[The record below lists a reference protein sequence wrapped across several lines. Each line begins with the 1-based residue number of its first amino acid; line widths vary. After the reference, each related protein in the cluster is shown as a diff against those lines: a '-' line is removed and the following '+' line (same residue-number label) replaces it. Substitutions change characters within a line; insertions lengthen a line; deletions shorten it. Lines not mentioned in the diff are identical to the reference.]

1 MASAL
6 TAPVQEPAPPP
17 PDAANDPQPAGT
29 RLSRRAFGALA
40 AGSGIA
46 ATVTLA
52 LWHFGARESYST
64 GVGEARMIRLADG
77 SRVQLNTD
85 SEIDVS
91 LQKER
96 RQIRFV
102 KGEARFDV
110 AHDPSRP
117 FWSPPAMARFR
128 RWERSSTCASARI
141 LPS

>member
-1 MASAL
+1 
-6 TAPVQEPAPPP
+6 
-17 PDAANDPQPAGT
+17 
-29 RLSRRAFGALA
+29 
-40 AGSGIA
+40 
-46 ATVTLA
+46 
-52 LWHFGARESYST
+52 
-64 GVGEARMIRLADG
+64 MIRLADG

-117 FWSPPAMARFR
+117 FLVTARDGSLQAMGTVFNLRQRKDFTELTVIEGKVAVMSGAPPPPSRPER
-128 RWERSSTCASARI
+128 RR
-141 LPS
+141 